1 MHKHYIYR
9 SDKLIATLS
18 GECLIDMLDNI
29 KKFIT
34 EDVNAQN
41 NFSKVPDVCISNIK
55 EGNEA
60 VFIGSAGGEQYT
72 YIVKSVW
79 QA

>member
-41 NFSKVPDVCISNIK
+41 NFSKVPDVRISNIK

-60 VFIGSAGGEQYT
+60 VFIGSASGEQYT